1 MTIVVANIRE
11 NFENCDKL
19 GTRN

>member
-1 MTIVVANIRE
+1 MTIVVETNRE
-11 NFENCDKL
+11 NFENYDKL